1 MHNELVNRLTDF
13 ALDPD
18 MDVWKFA
25 EEVRAIVRREK
36 EEIHVVNQ
44 IWMDLTKATLEVE

>member
-1 MHNELVNRLTDF
+1 MGNELVNRLLDF
-13 ALDPD
+13 AFDPD

-36 EEIHVVNQ
+36 EEIHVVNN
-44 IWMDLTKATLEVE
+44 IYMELAKATLEVK